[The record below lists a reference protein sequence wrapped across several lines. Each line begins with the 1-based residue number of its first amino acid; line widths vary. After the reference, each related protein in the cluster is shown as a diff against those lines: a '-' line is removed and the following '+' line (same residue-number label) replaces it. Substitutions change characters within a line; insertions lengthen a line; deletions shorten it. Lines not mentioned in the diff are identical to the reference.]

1 MAVDKVTPNDR
12 AKAAAARDHAC
23 DLLINAFNHLDKLD
37 AQSAGDIV
45 DAIIEAAGLT
55 SKPMLVL
62 HTSTDA
68 TTEHAAAVKRE
79 IEASYQASDK

>member
-1 MAVDKVTPNDR
+1 MAVDKVTPNER

-45 DAIIEAAGLT
+45 DAIIEAADLAPT
-55 SKPMLVL
+55 A
-62 HTSTDA
+62 H
-68 TTEHAAAVKRE
+68 ERAV
-79 IEASYQASDK
+79 EAGMWRSDK